1 MSKSCRH
8 GIFLKRV
15 KDSLRKAWNKLDG
28 LSSRGMTR
36 LGVIRIIIPAL
47 FFTIFGFSL
56 IHAADKIRI
65 SMTGFAGQFM
75 TFPLAQKRGFLK
87 EEGIEAE
94 IIRIS
99 AAAGRAALSGGE
111 VDYSTGIGGTAI
123 GGALSGIP
131 VRVVACYVPA
141 PVLALVARPEYKTV
155 QALKGKT
162 VAVLIAGGVAHFAAR
177 AIARHFGLDAEKE
190 LKYLAVGPPD
200 ARYAA
205 LTQGLVEAAVLGPP
219 LDFEARK
226 QGFNILARANDIFVF
241 PETGL
246 VTSVNKIQEKP
257 DEIKRMIR
265 AGIKANRY
273 IRGNRDGTIQFL
285 IEWLK
290 LNREIATAT
299 YDSVVKVY
307 DDDINLCDKGLRLVI
322 DETKKTMKLSRDVP
336 YSEIA
341 DLSILREAQR
351 ELGIQT
357 R

>member
-1 MSKSCRH
+1 MNVDKLNAALEKIMDKVFI
-8 GIFLKRV
+8 GLLAVLFL
-15 KDSLRKAWNKLDG
+15 AA
-28 LSSRGMTR
+28 
-36 LGVIRIIIPAL
+36 P
-47 FFTIFGFSL
+47 

-75 TFPLAQKRGFLK
+75 TFPLAHKRGFLK
-87 EEGIEAE
+87 EEGVEAE

-131 VRVVACYVPA
+131 IRVVACFVPA
-141 PVLALVARPEYKTV
+141 PVLALVSRPEYKTV

-205 LTQGLVEAAVLGPP
+205 LSQGLVEAAVLGPP

-246 VTSVNKIQEKP
+246 VTSVKKIQDKP
-257 DEIKRMIR
+257 DEIKRVIR

-273 IRGNRDGTIQFL
+273 IRSNRDGTIQFL
-285 IEWLK
+285 MEWLK
-290 LNREIATAT
+290 LNRESAMAT

-307 DDDINLCDKGLRLVI
+307 DDDINLCEKGLRLVI

-341 DLSILREAQR
+341 DLSILRDAQR
-351 ELGIQT
+351 ELASK
-357 R
+357 

>member
-1 MSKSCRH
+1 M
-8 GIFLKRV
+8 IQFFVVL
-15 KDSLRKAWNKLDG
+15 A
-28 LSSRGMTR
+28 MTAY
-36 LGVIRIIIPAL
+36 LHTSA
-47 FFTIFGFSL
+47 
-56 IHAADKIRI
+56 HAADKIRI

-123 GGALSGIP
+123 GGALSGVPIK
-131 VRVVACYVPA
+131 VVACYVPA
-141 PVLALVARPEYKTV
+141 PVLALVARPEIKSV

-162 VAVLIAGGVAHFAAR
+162 VAVLIFGGVAHFAAR
-177 AIARHFGLDAEKE
+177 AVAKHYGLDSEKD

-200 ARYAA
+200 ARFAA
-205 LTQGLVEAAVLGPP
+205 LSQGLVDAAVLGPP

-226 QGFNILARANDIFVF
+226 QGFNILARAHDVFVF

-246 VTSVNKIQEKP
+246 VTSVKKIQEKP
-257 DEIKRMIR
+257 DEIKRVIR
-265 AGIKANRY
+265 AGIKANHY
-273 IRGNRDGTIQFL
+273 IRSNRDGTIQFL
-285 IEWLK
+285 TEWLK
-290 LNREIATAT
+290 LNRESATAT

-307 DDDINLCDKGLRLVI
+307 DDDINLCDKGLRLVV

-351 ELGIQT
+351 ELGVKSE
-357 R
+357 

>member
-1 MSKSCRH
+1 MMHRLAVTLIVSM
-8 GIFLKRV
+8 IFV
-15 KDSLRKAWNKLDG
+15 A
-28 LSSRGMTR
+28 
-36 LGVIRIIIPAL
+36 PAQ
-47 FFTIFGFSL
+47 
-56 IHAADKIRI
+56 AADKIRI

-87 EEGIEAE
+87 EEGFEAE
-94 IIRIS
+94 VLRIA
-99 AAAGRAALSGGE
+99 AAAGRAALTNGD

-131 VRVVACYVPA
+131 IKVVACFVPA

-162 VAVLIAGGVAHFAAR
+162 VAILIAGGVAHFAAR
-177 AIARHFGLDAEKE
+177 AIVKHYGLDPEKE

-200 ARYAA
+200 ARFAA

-219 LDFEARK
+219 LDFEAKK
-226 QGFNILARANDIFVF
+226 QGHNILARADEVLIF

-246 VTSVNKIQEKP
+246 VASVRKIQERP
-257 DEIKRMIR
+257 DEIKRVIR

-273 IRGNRDGTIQFL
+273 IRANREGTVQFL
-285 IEWLK
+285 MEWLK
-290 LNREIATAT
+290 LNREAAGAT

-307 DDDINLCDKGLRLVI
+307 NEDVGVCDKGLRLVI
-322 DETKKTMKLSRDVP
+322 DETKKTVKSSREMSFGDV
-336 YSEIA
+336 A

-351 ELGIQT
+351 EMGSK
-357 R
+357 

>member
-1 MSKSCRH
+1 MIVPRR
-8 GIFLKRV
+8 LRV
-15 KDSLRKAWNKLDG
+15 DR
-28 LSSRGMTR
+28 
-36 LGVIRIIIPAL
+36 
-47 FFTIFGFSL
+47 IFGALLTVFLVHTSV
-56 IHAADKIRI
+56 HAADKIRI

-123 GGALSGIP
+123 GGALSGVPIK
-131 VRVVACYVPA
+131 VVACYVPA
-141 PVLALVARPEYKTV
+141 PVLALVARPEIKSV

-162 VAVLIAGGVAHFAAR
+162 VAVLIFGGVAHFAAR
-177 AIARHFGLDAEKE
+177 AVAKHYGLDSEKD

-200 ARYAA
+200 ARFAA
-205 LTQGLVEAAVLGPP
+205 LSQGLVDAAVLGPP

-226 QGFNILARANDIFVF
+226 QGFNILARAHDVLVF

-246 VTSVNKIQEKP
+246 VTSVKKIQEKP
-257 DEIKRMIR
+257 DEIKRVIR

-273 IRGNRDGTIQFL
+273 IRSNRDGTIQFL
-285 IEWLK
+285 TEWLK
-290 LNREIATAT
+290 LNRESATAT

-307 DDDINLCDKGLRLVI
+307 DDDINLCDKGLRLVV

-341 DLSILREAQR
+341 DLSILKEAQR
-351 ELGIQT
+351 ELGIK
-357 R
+357 RE

>member
-1 MSKSCRH
+1 MFRFVLAFA
-8 GIFLKRV
+8 IF
-15 KDSLRKAWNKLDG
+15 AFLDG
-28 LSSRGMTR
+28 VVHG
-36 LGVIRIIIPAL
+36 
-47 FFTIFGFSL
+47 
-56 IHAADKIRI
+56 ADKIRL

-87 EEGIEAE
+87 EEGFEAE
-94 IIRIS
+94 ILRIA
-99 AAAGRAALSGGE
+99 AAAGRAALTNGD

-131 VRVVACYVPA
+131 IKVVACFVPA
-141 PVLALVARPEYKTV
+141 PVLALVSRPEFKTI
-155 QALKGKT
+155 QSLKGKT
-162 VAVLIAGGVAHFAAR
+162 VAILIAGGVAHFAAR
-177 AIARHFGLDAEKE
+177 AIVRHGGLDAEKD

-205 LTQGLVEAAVLGPP
+205 LSQGLVEAAVLGPP

-226 QGFNILARANDIFVF
+226 QGYNILARADEVIVF

-246 VTSVNKIQEKP
+246 VASVKKIQEKP
-257 DEIKRMIR
+257 DEIKRVIR

-273 IRGNRDGTIQFL
+273 IRGNRDGTVQFL
-285 IEWLK
+285 TEWLK
-290 LNREIATAT
+290 LNREAAAAT

-307 DDDINLCDKGLRLVI
+307 NEDPSTCDKGLRLVV
-322 DETKKTMKLSRDVP
+322 DETKKTMKLTRDVP
-336 YSEIA
+336 YSDVA

-351 ELGIQT
+351 ELGS

>member
-1 MSKSCRH
+1 MFI
-8 GIFLKRV
+8 GVLAFFFL
-15 KDSLRKAWNKLDG
+15 DA
-28 LSSRGMTR
+28 
-36 LGVIRIIIPAL
+36 PAQ
-47 FFTIFGFSL
+47 
-56 IHAADKIRI
+56 AADKIRI

-123 GGALSGIP
+123 GGALSGITI
-131 VRVVACYVPA
+131 RVVACFVPA
-141 PVLALVARPEYKTV
+141 PVLALVSRPEYKTV

-205 LTQGLVEAAVLGPP
+205 LSQGLVEAAVLGPP

-246 VTSVNKIQEKP
+246 VTSVKKIQEKP
-257 DEIKRMIR
+257 DEIKRVIR

-273 IRGNRDGTIQFL
+273 IRNNRDGTIQFL
-285 IEWLK
+285 MEWLK
-290 LNREIATAT
+290 INRESAMAT

-307 DDDINLCDKGLRLVI
+307 DDDINLCEKGLRLVI

-336 YSEIA
+336 YNEIA
-341 DLSILREAQR
+341 DLSILRDAQR
-351 ELGIQT
+351 ELASK
-357 R
+357 

>member
-1 MSKSCRH
+1 M
-8 GIFLKRV
+8 IQ
-15 KDSLRKAWNKLDG
+15 
-28 LSSRGMTR
+28 
-36 LGVIRIIIPAL
+36 L
-47 FFTIFGFSL
+47 FVAFAITIVLHASA
-56 IHAADKIRI
+56 HAADKIRI

-123 GGALSGIP
+123 GGALSGVPIK
-131 VRVVACYVPA
+131 VVACYVPA
-141 PVLALVARPEYKTV
+141 PVLALVARPEIKTV

-162 VAVLIAGGVAHFAAR
+162 IAVLIFGGVAHFAAR
-177 AIARHFGLDAEKE
+177 AVAKHYGLDPEKD

-200 ARYAA
+200 ARFAA
-205 LTQGLVEAAVLGPP
+205 LSQGLVDAAVLGPP

-226 QGFNILARANDIFVF
+226 QGFNILARAHDVLVF

-246 VTSVNKIQEKP
+246 VTSVKKIQEKP
-257 DEIKRMIR
+257 DEIKRVIR

-285 IEWLK
+285 MDWLK

-299 YDSVVKVY
+299 YDGVAKVY
-307 DDDINLCDKGLRLVI
+307 NEDIHVCEQGLRLVI
-322 DETKKTMKLSRDVP
+322 EETKKTVKVSREMAFGD
-336 YSEIA
+336 IA
-341 DLSILREAQR
+341 DLSIFRVAQR
-351 ELGIQT
+351 ELGLK
-357 R
+357 

>member
-1 MSKSCRH
+1 M
-8 GIFLKRV
+8 IQLFVALAITVFLHASV
-15 KDSLRKAWNKLDG
+15 
-28 LSSRGMTR
+28 
-36 LGVIRIIIPAL
+36 
-47 FFTIFGFSL
+47 
-56 IHAADKIRI
+56 HAADKIRI

-87 EEGIEAE
+87 EEGFETE
-94 IIRIS
+94 IVRIS
-99 AAAGRAALSGGE
+99 AAAGRAALTNGD

-131 VRVVACYVPA
+131 VKVVACYVPA
-141 PVLALVARPEYKTV
+141 PVLALVSRPEIKTV

-177 AIARHFGLDAEKE
+177 AIAKHFGLDAEKD

-205 LTQGLVEAAVLGPP
+205 LSQGLVEAAVLGPP
-219 LDFEARK
+219 YDFEARK

-246 VTSVNKIQEKP
+246 VTSVKKIQEKP

-273 IRGNRDGTIQFL
+273 IRSNRDGTIQFL
-285 IEWLK
+285 TEWLK
-290 LNREIATAT
+290 LNRESATAT

-336 YSEIA
+336 YNEIF
-341 DLSILREAQR
+341 DLSILKEAQR
-351 ELGIQT
+351 ELGIK
-357 R
+357 